1 MCQQEIS
8 VTLAV
13 TAVSVGGIRVD
24 ETKFSRKVGMK
35 TGLNQN
41 NESEL

>member
-1 MCQQEIS
+1 MCQQEICDS
-8 VTLAV
+8 CCDNFQCKRHVC
-13 TAVSVGGIRVD
+13 VD
-24 ETKFSRKVGMK
+24 ETKFSRKVDMK